1 MLNREVSAAN
11 SVRRLTRVLAGL
23 GVCGAMLITSGSA
36 QAASAATGS
45 TTCTGVILLREITSN
60 LTVPAGATCFL
71 GGAIIDGNVTVGQG
85 SDFFAQRELGRLTVI
100 KGNLSTE
107 GADEV
112 EVTLAVVDGN
122 ASFDGTSGNIVTDC
136 GFVSVCL
143 FDVSFGGNV
152 SITNTSPAGAELGF
166 NVVGRD
172 LTCLGNSSITDIGGN
187 AVQGQAFGQC
197 AGI

>member
-1 MLNREVSAAN
+1 MPPGGTC
-11 SVRRLTRVLAGL
+11 RLV
-23 GVCGAMLITSGSA
+23 GA
-36 QAASAATGS
+36 
-45 TTCTGVILLREITSN
+45 V
-60 LTVPAGATCFL
+60 V
-71 GGAIIDGNVTVGQG
+71 IDGNVTVGQG
-85 SDFFAQRELGRLTVI
+85 SEFFSQREHGRLTVI

-143 FDVSFGGNV
+143 SQNSFGGSV
-152 SITNTSPAGAELGF
+152 SITNTSPGLVVFWG
-166 NVVGRD
+166 NVVGHD
-172 LTCLGNSSITDIGGN
+172 LTCRGNSEVANLDMPNT
-187 AVQGQAFGQC
+187 VQGQAFGQC

>member
-71 GGAIIDGNVTVGQG
+71 GGAIIDGNVSVGKG
-85 SDFFAQRELGRLTVI
+85 SDFITRPIGSSVPVI

-107 GADEV
+107 GADAV
-112 EVTLAVVDGN
+112 EMSTTTVDGN
-122 ASFDGTSGNIVTDC
+122 ASFDGTSGPGAC
-136 GFVSVCL
+136 GNSVSVCL
-143 FDVSFGGNV
+143 SQNSFGGSV
-152 SITNTSPAGAELGF
+152 SITNTSPGLVVFWG
-166 NVVGRD
+166 NVVGHD
-172 LTCLGNSSITDIGGN
+172 LTCRGNSEVANLDMPNT
-187 AVQGQAFGQC
+187 VQGQAFGQC